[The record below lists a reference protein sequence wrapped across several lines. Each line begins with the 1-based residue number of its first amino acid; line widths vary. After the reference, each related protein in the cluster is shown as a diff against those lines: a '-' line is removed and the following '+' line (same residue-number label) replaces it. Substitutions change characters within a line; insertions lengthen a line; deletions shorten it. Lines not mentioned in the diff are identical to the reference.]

1 METLIKN
8 RLSFDGLERYE
19 MRIIV
24 FAIFYQE
31 SFQVDLFKVDTVLVY

>member
-19 MRIIV
+19 DNLRNELLRIIY
-24 FAIFYQE
+24 FYT
-31 SFQVDLFKVDTVLVY
+31 DARALFG